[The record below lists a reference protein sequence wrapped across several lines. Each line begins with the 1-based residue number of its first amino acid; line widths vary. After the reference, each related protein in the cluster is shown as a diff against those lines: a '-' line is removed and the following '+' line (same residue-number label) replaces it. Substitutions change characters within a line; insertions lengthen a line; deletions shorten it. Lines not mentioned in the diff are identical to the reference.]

1 MRKET
6 CLRIIVFFCA
16 EDFWFRMYIINQ
28 RNTTLTYL
36 ALNKVHSWCLS
47 IDEVFLKH
55 ARTWESTNATPEL
68 ITQFFFLYWKCWVRV
83 CKLLS
88 FFVPELYRSGLI

>member
-16 EDFWFRMYIINQ
+16 KDFWFRMYIINQ

-55 ARTWESTNATPEL
+55 ARTWESTNATPETTNSIFLL
-68 ITQFFFLYWKCWVRV
+68 ILEVLGKGLANCYRFLCQTYID
-83 CKLLS
+83 
-88 FFVPELYRSGLI
+88 PD